1 MKIIDENG
9 RIGGKISI
17 VDIIVIILCLLV
29 VCAFYVKYNNDDTRA
44 ANVETKKITYTVK
57 IAGIREGTVKSIR
70 EGDTFIDNINKDP
83 MGKVVRIEKEQATM
97 LISLDDGTWI
107 EAPVEDRYDI
117 VMTMETDAEL
127 TDGHVYVN
135 RVDEL
140 NVNSSI
146 TLLSKYVQ
154 FTGTITGINQ

>member
-1 MKIIDENG
+1 
-9 RIGGKISI
+9 
-17 VDIIVIILCLLV
+17 
-29 VCAFYVKYNNDDTRA
+29 
-44 ANVETKKITYTVK
+44 
-57 IAGIREGTVKSIR
+57 
-70 EGDTFIDNINKDP
+70 
-83 MGKVVRIEKEQATM
+83 M

-127 TDGHVYVN
+127 TDGHVYVI

-140 NVNSSI
+140 NVNSTI